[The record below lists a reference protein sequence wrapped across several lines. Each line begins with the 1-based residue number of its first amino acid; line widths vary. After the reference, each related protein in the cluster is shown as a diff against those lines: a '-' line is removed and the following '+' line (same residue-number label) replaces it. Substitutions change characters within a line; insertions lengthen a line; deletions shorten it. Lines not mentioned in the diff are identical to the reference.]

1 MDDLP
6 RYAVYLKPAVERA
19 LKKLLDQTARRRIA
33 RAIDGLAATPRPAG
47 AVTLQGSDGLRR
59 IRVGDY
65 RVVYTLEQ
73 ATRTV
78 LIVTIGRRRDV
89 YRR

>member
-6 RYAVYLKPAVERA
+6 RYAIYLKPAVERA

>member
-6 RYAVYLKPAVERA
+6 RHPVCLKPAAERA
-19 LKKLLDQTARRRIA
+19 LEGIPDQTARRRIA
-33 RAIDGLAATPRPAG
+33 LAIDRLAATPRPAG
-47 AVTLQGSDGLRR
+47 AATIQGSDGLRQ

-65 RVVYTLEQ
+65 RVVYTLEH

-78 LIVTIGRRRDV
+78 LIVTIGHRPEV

>member
-6 RYAVYLKPAVERA
+6 RYTVYLKPAAERA
-19 LKKLLDQTARRRIA
+19 LEKILDRAARRRVA

-47 AVTLQGSDGLRR
+47 AVTIQGSDGLRR

-73 ATRTV
+73 AARTV

>member
-6 RYAVYLKPAVERA
+6 RHPVYLKPAAERA
-19 LKKLLDQTARRRIA
+19 LGRIPDQTARRRIA
-33 RAIDGLAATPRPAG
+33 LAIDGLAATPRPAG
-47 AVTLQGSDGLRR
+47 AATIRGADGLRR

-65 RVVYTLEQ
+65 RVAYTLEH
-73 ATRTV
+73 ATRAV
-78 LIVTIGRRRDV
+78 LIVTIGRRREV

>member
-6 RYAVYLKPAVERA
+6 RLTVYLKPAAERA
-19 LKKLLDQTARRRIA
+19 LERILDQVARRRIA

-47 AVTLQGSDGLRR
+47 DVTNQGSDPLRS

-65 RVVYTLEQ
+65 RVVYTLEY

-78 LIVTIGRRRDV
+78 LIVTIRHRREA

>member
-19 LKKLLDQTARRRIA
+19 LKKTLDQMARRRIA

-59 IRVGDY
+59 IRIGDY
-65 RVVYTLEQ
+65 RVGYTLEQ
-73 ATRTV
+73 ATRTR

>member
-6 RYAVYLKPAVERA
+6 RHAVYLKPAAERA
-19 LKKLLDQTARRRIA
+19 LKKILDQTARRRIA

-47 AVTLQGSDGLRR
+47 AVTIRGSDGLRR

-65 RVVYTLEQ
+65 RIVYTVED
-73 ATRTV
+73 ATHTV
-78 LIVTIGRRRDV
+78 LIVTIGHRRDV

>member
-6 RYAVYLKPAVERA
+6 QYAVYLKPAAERA
-19 LKKLLDQTARRRIA
+19 LKKILDQTARRRIA

-47 AVTLQGSDGLRR
+47 AVTIQSSDGLRR
-59 IRVGDY
+59 IRIGDY
-65 RVVYTLEQ
+65 RVIYTLEQ

-78 LIVTIGRRRDV
+78 LIATIGHRRDV